1 MGQRRTSLKEIA
13 EQLGVSIATVSR
25 AIRDSHEVG
34 DEMKAK
40 VQALAKKLNYRPN
53 PFAQSLKRK
62 TPKVIGVVVPNLVTH
77 YYSCVLDGIEDYAT
91 KAGYS
96 VIAANSHEDHLRE
109 EQAIDN
115 FVGMYVVGIIAC
127 LAQDTVD
134 YSHFVEINDM
144 GIPLVFFARTC
155 LPEMFSSV
163 VSNGDEAAKEA
174 TLHLIDTGSRRIA
187 FIGGPQHLDMMKRRK
202 HGYLE
207 ALRERN
213 IPIDRSIIINGSID
227 YKYAREAAV
236 QLLTREDR
244 PDAILAFNDI
254 ITYAA
259 FDAIKGLGLRI
270 PEDVAIMGFSEGET
284 SFFVT
289 PKLSVIMDQA
299 RLTGERVCELLLKNI
314 SGDKKIHKE
323 VVPMIM
329 EIRESSDKIKVKSE
343 K

>member
-1 MGQRRTSLKEIA
+1 MA

-25 AIRDSHEVG
+25 ALRDSHEVG
-34 DEMKAK
+34 EEMRTKI
-40 VQALAKKLNYRPN
+40 QALAKKLNYRPN
-53 PFAQSLKRK
+53 PFAQSLRRK

-77 YYSCVLDGIEDYAT
+77 YYAAVLDGIEDYAT
-91 KAGYS
+91 KTGYA

-109 EQAIDN
+109 EKAIDN
-115 FVGMYVVGIIAC
+115 FVNMYVEGIIAC

-134 YSHFVEINDM
+134 YSHFVEINNM

-155 LPEMFSSV
+155 LSDMFSSV

-213 IPIDRSIIINGSID
+213 IEIDRSIVINGNINYD
-227 YKYAREAAV
+227 YAREATL
-236 QLLTREDR
+236 QMLTRNDR

-259 FDAIKGLGLRI
+259 FDAIKTLGLRI
-270 PEDVAIMGFSEGET
+270 PQDVAIIGFTETDT

-289 PKLSVIMDQA
+289 PKLSAIMDQA
-299 RLTGERVCELLLKNI
+299 HLTGERVCELLLKNI
-314 SGDKKIHKE
+314 AGDKKIYKE
-323 VVPMIM
+323 VVPMIFKV
-329 EIRESSDKIKVKSE
+329 RESSDKRIKI
-343 K
+343 